1 MLSDSDLDEICY
13 HTEYTCGFSLTV
25 IGAWA
30 AAGQWNAVKIVQYS
44 GYTVIGAWAAAGQWN
59 AVKIVQYS
67 DCDWCLGS
75 CRPVKC
81 SENSA
86 VQWRWLVLGQ
96 LQASEMQW

>member
-44 GYTVIGAWAAAGQWN
+44 GYTETMAMLLRQKAAN
-59 AVKIVQYS
+59 
-67 DCDWCLGS
+67 
-75 CRPVKC
+75 
-81 SENSA
+81 
-86 VQWRWLVLGQ
+86 
-96 LQASEMQW
+96 